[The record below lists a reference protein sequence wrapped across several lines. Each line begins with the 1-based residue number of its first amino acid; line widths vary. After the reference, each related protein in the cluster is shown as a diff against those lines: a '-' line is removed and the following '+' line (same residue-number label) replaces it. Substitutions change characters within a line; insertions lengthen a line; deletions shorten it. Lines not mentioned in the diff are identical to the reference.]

1 MSSTSVPNR
10 IAVFPKSYAAL
21 LLSTALLGSCSS
33 NPQKFSVN
41 SSRLQTDATVY
52 AEAEQVQVN
61 TAEQRRGF
69 TRLDSLNAGQGQLQ
83 QGQDIARQ
91 FSDSDQ
97 QQIAVSEL
105 PLKDFVQ
112 TVFGELLKVNY
123 IIADDSKINSKVTLN
138 FTEAVSSRQLYLT
151 ASKLLDEQQLQLSKK
166 DDIFYIHPKTK
177 DSRVEAV
184 IGLGRRAADVPDT
197 VGNVFQVIPLRYGYK
212 ISLER
217 TLRSMVSA
225 NVTVDGEQNAVFV
238 EGARQ
243 DVMRVLDLVQL
254 LDAPASRGK
263 HIGLLE
269 TTYITPAEMAEKL
282 KELLMAEGITVAT
295 AAGGQGAALQLVTL
309 EQIGGIALF
318 SVDNAVLERA
328 EFWASQLDKPTQ
340 GAEKRYFIYN
350 PRYARASDLGQS
362 VAPLIGGSVSGSAN
376 RTRDTQSAVTTDGA
390 TPQARPQS
398 SQSGAGSATQ
408 AALSVEGDEVRLTVD
423 ERSNSLLFYSTG
435 EMYQSLLPIIKRLD
449 VLPKQIL
456 LDATIAEVTMTDEFA
471 QGFEFAFRK
480 GRLNGGTRESLGVG
494 DMGGFKLDWTDG
506 VSTMLARLSASTS
519 LINVLSNPTLV
530 VRDGVSA
537 NITVG
542 NDIPTV
548 GSTTTNP
555 NTDTQST
562 TVVYRKTGV
571 SLTVTPTINAQ
582 GLVILQIEQNISNT
596 SDSGPSLEGS
606 VSIFE
611 RSLNTEVLAQSGQT
625 ILLGGL
631 ISENNS
637 DNNSHVPG
645 LHNLPL
651 LGPLFKGVDRSKE
664 KTELVIF
671 ITPRIIDQTEQW
683 QEIRSKL
690 AEGLTTIELKD

>member
-1 MSSTSVPNR
+1 
-10 IAVFPKSYAAL
+10 
-21 LLSTALLGSCSS
+21 
-33 NPQKFSVN
+33 
-41 SSRLQTDATVY
+41 
-52 AEAEQVQVN
+52 
-61 TAEQRRGF
+61 
-69 TRLDSLNAGQGQLQ
+69 
-83 QGQDIARQ
+83 
-91 FSDSDQ
+91 
-97 QQIAVSEL
+97 
-105 PLKDFVQ
+105 
-112 TVFGELLKVNY
+112 
-123 IIADDSKINSKVTLN
+123 
-138 FTEAVSSRQLYLT
+138 
-151 ASKLLDEQQLQLSKK
+151 
-166 DDIFYIHPKTK
+166 
-177 DSRVEAV
+177 
-184 IGLGRRAADVPDT
+184 
-197 VGNVFQVIPLRYGYK
+197 VIPLRFGYK
-212 ISLER
+212 VSLER

-225 NVTVDGEQNAVFV
+225 NITVDGEQNAVFV
-238 EGARQ
+238 EGVRQ

-282 KELLMAEGITVAT
+282 KQLLQAEGVTVAT
-295 AAGGQGAALQLVTL
+295 AAGTQGATLQLVTL
-309 EQIGGIALF
+309 EQIGAIALF
-318 SVDNAVLERA
+318 SADNTVLSRA
-328 EFWASQLDKPTQ
+328 EFWATQLDKPTQ
-340 GAEKRYFIYN
+340 GVEKRYFIYN

-362 VAPLIGGSVSGSAN
+362 VAPLIGGSVATSAN
-376 RTRDTQSAVTTDGA
+376 RSRDTQSAVAQQGA
-390 TPQARPQS
+390 SPNKAQTANN
-398 SQSGAGSATQ
+398 AGNKT
-408 AALSVEGDEVRLTVD
+408 ALAVEGDDVRLTVD
-423 ERSNSLLFYSTG
+423 ERSNSLLFYATG
-435 EMYQSLLPIIKRLD
+435 EMYQSLLPMIKRLD

-471 QGFEFAFRK
+471 QGFEFAFRS
-480 GRLNGGTRESLGVG
+480 GRLSGGTRGTLGAS
-494 DMGGFKLDWTDG
+494 DMGGFKLDWSDG

-562 TVVYRKTGV
+562 TIVYRKTGV
-571 SLTVTPTINAQ
+571 SLSVTPTINAQ
-582 GLVILQIEQNISNT
+582 GLVILQIEQSISNT
-596 SDSGPSLEGS
+596 SSSGPELEGS

-637 DNNSHVPG
+637 DNNAHVPG

-651 LGPLFKGVDRSKE
+651 IGNLFKGVERSKE

-683 QEIRSKL
+683 QEIKTKL
-690 AEGLTTIELKD
+690 AEGLTSIELSQ

>member
-1 MSSTSVPNR
+1 MSFNAVSTYSSAFKLRYVLLC
-10 IAVFPKSYAAL
+10 ISTVFIS
-21 LLSTALLGSCSS
+21 SCSQTA
-33 NPQKFSVN
+33 QKFN
-41 SSRLQTDATVY
+41 
-52 AEAEQVQVN
+52 VN
-61 TAEQRRGF
+61 TGRMQTNTPEFIEDSNERLAGNDQQRGGF
-69 TRLDSLNAGQGQLQ
+69 TRLNSLGGSNSFSQ
-83 QGQDIARQ
+83 QGPDIALQ
-91 FSDSDQ
+91 FSNTDQ
-97 QQIAVSEL
+97 QQIAVNEL
-105 PLKDFVQ
+105 PLRDFIQ

-123 IIADDSKINSKVTLN
+123 ILADDSKAGRKVTLN
-138 FTEAVSSRQLYLT
+138 FAESISSRQLYLT
-151 ASKLLDEQQLQLSKK
+151 ASKLLDENQLALSKK
-166 DDIFYIHPKTK
+166 DDIFYIHAKTEQTRA
-177 DSRVEAV
+177 DIA

-197 VGNVFQVIPLRYGYK
+197 VGNVLQVIPLRYGYK

-217 TLRSMVSA
+217 TLRDMVSA
-225 NVTVDGEQNAVFV
+225 SITVDMEQNAVFV

-243 DVMRVLDLVQL
+243 DVIRALDLIQL
-254 LDAPASRGK
+254 LDSPASRGK
-263 HIGLLE
+263 HIGLIE
-269 TTYITPAEMAEKL
+269 TTYITPAEMADKL
-282 KELLMAEGITVAT
+282 RELLLAEGINAAT
-295 AAGGQGAALQLVTL
+295 TAETQGTALQMVVI

-318 SVDNAVLERA
+318 SADNAVLERA
-328 EFWASQLDKPTQ
+328 AFWANQLDKPTL

-362 VAPLIGGSVSGSAN
+362 VAPLIGGSVAGTVN
-376 RTRDTQSAVTTDGA
+376 RSRDTQSAMGSEGGGLQSRT
-390 TPQARPQS
+390 QS
-398 SQSGAGSATQ
+398 SSKAETGQS
-408 AALSVEGDEVRLTVD
+408 ALSVEGDDVRLTVD

-471 QGFEFAFRK
+471 QGFEFAFRN
-480 GRLNGGTRESLGVG
+480 GRLSGGTRGSLGAG

-542 NDIPTV
+542 NDIPTI

-611 RSLNTEVLAQSGQT
+611 RAISTEVLAQSGQT

-651 LGPLFKGVDRSKE
+651 IGNLFKGVDRSKE

-683 QEIRSKL
+683 QEIKSKL

>member
-1 MSSTSVPNR
+1 MSSPSVSNR

-21 LLSTALLGSCSS
+21 LLSTALLSSCSQT
-33 NPQKFSVN
+33 PEKFNVN
-41 SSRLQTDATVY
+41 ASRLQTDAITY
-52 AEAEQVQVN
+52 AETEQVQTN
-61 TAEQRRGF
+61 AAEQRRGF
-69 TRLDSLNAGQGQLQ
+69 TRLSALGATTGQIQ
-83 QGQDIARQ
+83 QGLDVAKQ
-91 FSDSDQ
+91 FSDTDQ
-97 QQIAVSEL
+97 QQIAVNEL
-105 PLKDFVQ
+105 PLKDFIQ

-123 IIADDSKINSKVTLN
+123 IIADGSKMANKVSLNLVDSI
-138 FTEAVSSRQLYLT
+138 SSRQLYLT
-151 ASKLLDEQQLQLSKK
+151 SSKLLDEQQLQLSKK
-166 DDIFYIHPKTK
+166 DDIFYIHPKSK
-177 DSRVEAV
+177 DSRPEVA
-184 IGLGRRAADVPDT
+184 IGLGRRSADVPDT
-197 VGNVFQVIPLRYGYK
+197 VGNIFQVIPLRFGYK
-212 ISLER
+212 VSLER

-225 NVTVDGEQNAVFV
+225 NITVDGEQNAVFV
-238 EGARQ
+238 EGVRQ

-282 KELLMAEGITVAT
+282 KQLLQAEGVTVAT
-295 AAGGQGAALQLVTL
+295 AAGTQGATLQLVTL
-309 EQIGGIALF
+309 EQIGAIALF
-318 SVDNAVLERA
+318 SADNTVLSRA
-328 EFWASQLDKPTQ
+328 EFWATQLDKPTQ
-340 GAEKRYFIYN
+340 GVEKRYFIYN

-362 VAPLIGGSVSGSAN
+362 VAPLIGGSVATSAN
-376 RTRDTQSAVTTDGA
+376 RSRDTQSAVAQQGA
-390 TPQARPQS
+390 SPNKAQTANN
-398 SQSGAGSATQ
+398 AGNKT
-408 AALSVEGDEVRLTVD
+408 ALAVEGDDVRLTVD
-423 ERSNSLLFYSTG
+423 ERSNSLLFYATG
-435 EMYQSLLPIIKRLD
+435 EMYQSLLPMIKRLD

-471 QGFEFAFRK
+471 QGFEFAFRS
-480 GRLNGGTRESLGVG
+480 GRLSGGTRGTLGAS
-494 DMGGFKLDWTDG
+494 DMGGFKLDWSDG

-562 TVVYRKTGV
+562 TIVYRKTGV
-571 SLTVTPTINAQ
+571 SLSVTPTINAQ
-582 GLVILQIEQNISNT
+582 GLVILQIEQSISNT
-596 SDSGPSLEGS
+596 SSSGPELEGS

-637 DNNSHVPG
+637 DNNAHVPG

-651 LGPLFKGVDRSKE
+651 IGNLFKGVERSKE

-683 QEIRSKL
+683 QEIKTKL
-690 AEGLTTIELKD
+690 AEGLTSIELSQ